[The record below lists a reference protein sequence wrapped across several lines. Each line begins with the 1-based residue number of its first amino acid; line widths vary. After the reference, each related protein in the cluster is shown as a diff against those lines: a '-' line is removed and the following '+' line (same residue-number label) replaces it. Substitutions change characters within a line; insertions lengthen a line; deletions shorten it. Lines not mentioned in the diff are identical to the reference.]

1 LRAAARA
8 AAGGAPAHHVDH
20 FPEIA
25 MRRLTLILA
34 LVGTAACGGRP
45 IQTQTAAQ
53 PNSMATASVQ
63 LTNNASQ
70 AVNVYVVSAGTDI
83 FLKQVAARSTESL
96 PVRGV
101 ADGSTVTLRATT
113 VDGSYTYSKQNVVLS
128 GSYVWQVP

>member
-1 LRAAARA
+1 MKR
-8 AAGGAPAHHVDH
+8 
-20 FPEIA
+20 I
-25 MRRLTLILA
+25 MLTLALLA
-34 LVGTAACGGRP
+34 TAACGGR
-45 IQTQTAAQ
+45 QVQMQTAPQ
-53 PNSMATASVQ
+53 TSTEATASIQ

-113 VDGSYTYSKQNVVLS
+113 VDGSYTYTKENVVLS